1 MAYRIL
7 TAAAL
12 AVALAAPALAQ
23 EIRPAGPPIVLQP
36 SAGTLIKTPAPLGQV
51 FIANPDI
58 ASVQVPPIEAAAGKN
73 IVYVFAKAPGK
84 TTLFALGEDG
94 EIMLSRVVEVPGPRT
109 VRVLRGTHAPEIW
122 TEAHEPSPRLS
133 DLPAGSSV
141 TMPVGQPR

>member
-36 SAGTLIKTPAPLGQV
+36 SSGTLIKTPAPLGNV
-51 FIANPDI
+51 FVANPDI
-58 ASVQVPPIEAAAGKN
+58 ASVQVPTAEKN
-73 IVYVFAKAPGK
+73 LVYVFAKAPGK

-94 EIMLSRVVEVPGPRT
+94 EIMLSRTVEVPGPRT

-141 TMPVGQPR
+141 TMPAGQPR

>member
-7 TAAAL
+7 TAAAF

-36 SAGTLIKTPAPLGQV
+36 SSGTLIKTPAPLGNV
-51 FIANPDI
+51 FVANPDI
-58 ASVQVPPIEAAAGKN
+58 ATAVVPAEGAAGRN
-73 IVYVFAKAPGK
+73 LVHVFAKAPGK
-84 TTLFALGEDG
+84 TTLFVLGEDG

-109 VRVLRGTHAPEIW
+109 VRVLRGSHAPEIW
-122 TEAHEPSPRLS
+122 TEAHEQQPRLS

>member
-7 TAAAL
+7 TAGLL

-36 SAGTLIKTPAPLGQV
+36 SAGTLIKTPASVGQV
-51 FIANPDI
+51 FVANPDI
-58 ASVQVPPIEAAAGKN
+58 ASVQVPTEAPAAKN
-73 IVYVFAKAPGK
+73 LVYVFAKTPGK

-109 VRVLRGTHAPEIW
+109 VRVLRGSHAPEIW
-122 TEAHEPSPRLS
+122 TETHEQSPRLA

-141 TMPVGQPR
+141 TMPVGQAR

>member
-7 TAAAL
+7 TAGLL
-12 AVALAAPALAQ
+12 AVVLAAPALAQ

-51 FIANPDI
+51 FVANPDI
-58 ASVQVPPIEAAAGKN
+58 ASVQVPTEGAAGKN
-73 IVYVFAKAPGK
+73 LVYVFAKVPGK

-94 EIMLSRVVEVPGPRT
+94 EIMLSRTVEVPGPRT
-109 VRVLRGTHAPEIW
+109 VRVLRGGHAPEIW
-122 TEAHEPSPRLS
+122 TEAHEQQPRLS

>member
-36 SAGTLIKTPAPLGQV
+36 SAGTLIQTPAPLGNV
-51 FIANPDI
+51 FVANPDI
-58 ASVQVPPIEAAAGKN
+58 ASVQVPTAEKN
-73 IVYVFAKAPGK
+73 LVYVFAKAPGK

-94 EIMLSRVVEVPGPRT
+94 ETMLSRTVEVPGPRT
-109 VRVLRGTHAPEIW
+109 VRVLRGSHAPETW
-122 TEAHEPSPRLS
+122 TETHEQQPRLS